1 MSIDSVIIGAFF
13 GFAGT
18 FVTGWLKNRTDTD
31 SNRSKE
37 NLSVL
42 EHSGDFA
49 RQLSEELRDKGKL
62 VQEIGEQ
69 KSQISELKRELE
81 VANKNIEEL
90 IVEIKALKASK
101 KVKEQ

>member
-1 MSIDSVIIGAFF
+1 MNIDSVIIGAFF

-18 FVTGWLKNRTDTD
+18 FVTGWLKNKTDTD
-31 SNRSKE
+31 NNRSKE

-49 RQLSEELRDKGKL
+49 KQLSEELRDKGKL
-62 VQEIGEQ
+62 VQELGEQ
-69 KSQISELKRELE
+69 KIQINELKRELE

-90 IVEIKALKASK
+90 IFEIKTLKAGNK
-101 KVKEQ
+101 NE